1 MTDRAQFEAMLE
13 ALINED
19 QETAKEIFHNIVVG
33 KSREIYEELLESDF
47 PGEEEEEEEMDV
59 DSEEDDSEDDSED
72 DAEAPEFGDEEDDA
86 EAPEFGDE
94 EEGEGELE
102 DRVLDLEDA
111 LEELK
116 AEFDQLLSG
125 EENEPEHADMFG
137 DEGDE
142 FGGDEFGAE
151 PEDEFGAD
159 LGDDDAEVKE
169 VHITHE
175 FVRENDAEFEQFME
189 YVNKVALPKHGDN
202 GIQNKSVVDNM
213 KNDMGGTTANIAQ
226 NFSTTSGGTKG
237 GLAKPSTQPQTGG
250 NINVPGG
257 NAGKTAFKTKQ
268 PGGFGDNKGNKVVGA
283 GTGSPNSVS
292 GVNNKSLTK
301 RLGK

>member
-59 DSEEDDSEDDSED
+59 DSEEDDSEDD
-72 DAEAPEFGDEEDDA
+72 AEAPEFGD
-86 EAPEFGDE
+86 

-175 FVRENDAEFEQFME
+175 FVRESDAEFEQFME

-268 PGGFGDNKGNKVVGA
+268 PGGFGDNKGNKLVGA